1 MIVFNNFY
9 REVEGNHHLHLN
21 TPEVVLPLIK
31 DFIQEFS
38 CRKRRYLKT
47 SWHVNS
53 FAPMVDALFYTKTV
67 TRAKIFFFCQ
77 ETLQAYCRVEFSLN
91 FKILSFKKCITNV
104 TIFLFVSSSWVKMDY
119 FSSTD
124 VDKPENLNF

>member
-47 SWHVNS
+47 S
-53 FAPMVDALFYTKTV
+53 
-67 TRAKIFFFCQ
+67 
-77 ETLQAYCRVEFSLN
+77 
-91 FKILSFKKCITNV
+91 
-104 TIFLFVSSSWVKMDY
+104 
-119 FSSTD
+119 
-124 VDKPENLNF
+124 